1 MSRIHCIEH
10 APFEAPGHIA
20 DWVVERGHSFAV
32 TRVYHQEPY
41 PTLDSFDALVVM
53 GGPMGVHDA
62 ARFPWLTEE
71 KRLIE
76 AALQA
81 DKRVLGV
88 CLGSQLIADVLGAR
102 VYRNRFQEI
111 GWFPVHST
119 EAGRAQWNLPREFP
133 VFHWHGDT
141 FDLPK
146 DAVHLA
152 KSAASEQQM
161 FALGTHVLGI
171 QFHAEVTRAGI
182 EDFVRHGSSEVGEG
196 PYVQS
201 PSDLAGTDADIAAAH
216 ALLDA
221 ILDRWS
227 A

>member
-1 MSRIHCIEH
+1 
-10 APFEAPGHIA
+10 
-20 DWVVERGHSFAV
+20 
-32 TRVYHQEPY
+32 
-41 PTLDSFDALVVM
+41 M
-53 GGPMGVHDA
+53 GGPMSVHDS

-76 AALQA
+76 AAMQA
-81 DKRVLGV
+81 EKRVLGV
-88 CLGSQLIADVLGAR
+88 CLGAQLIADVLGAR
-102 VYRNRFQEI
+102 VYKNRFQEI

-119 EAGRAQWNLPREFP
+119 EVGRAQWNLPREFP

-146 DAVHLA
+146 AAVHLA
-152 KSAASEQQM
+152 KSAACEQQM
-161 FALGTHVLGI
+161 FVLGDKVLGI

-182 EDFVRHGSSEVGEG
+182 EDFVRHGSSELGEG

-201 PSDLAGTDADIAAAH
+201 VSTMGGIDGDIVSAH
-216 ALLDA
+216 TLLDV